1 VDTKKLPLSM
11 LVALGLAPGGCEEL
25 GCVTRPCLEIAE
37 PRPPEPQDDT
47 KGPPSDS
54 KGPPPEGKDDA
65 GMQPCLMVV
74 APDPSGVSA
83 CLDVPPCLSPPM
95 PPDEDPKAGP
105 CLDVDACL
113 SPRPDR
119 DTARLPK
126 REGGGGGKA
135 SAGGM
140 ARADVLERLLNS
152 DVLPR
157 DIATRLR
164 GKSDDA

>member
-1 VDTKKLPLSM
+1 MDTKKLPLSM
-11 LVALGLAPGGCEEL
+11 LVALGLAPGGCEEV

-37 PRPPEPQDDT
+37 PRPPEPQGET
-47 KGPPSDS
+47 KGPPSDT
-54 KGPPPEGKDDA
+54 KGTPPEGKDDA

-95 PPDEDPKAGP
+95 PPEEDPKAGP
-105 CLDVDACL
+105 CLDVNVCL
-113 SPRPDR
+113 SQRPDR
-119 DTARLPK
+119 ATAKPPK
-126 REGGGGGKA
+126 PEGKA

-140 ARADVLERLLNS
+140 ARADVLDRLLQS
-152 DVLPR
+152 DVLPS

-164 GKSDDA
+164 GKHEDA

>member
-1 VDTKKLPLSM
+1 MDTKKLPLSM

-25 GCVTRPCLEIAE
+25 GCTTRPCLNVAE
-37 PRPPEPQDDT
+37 PRPPEPAGETKGDT
-47 KGPPSDS
+47 KGT
-54 KGPPPEGKDDA
+54 PPEGKDDA

-95 PPDEDPKAGP
+95 PPEEDPKAGP
-105 CLDVDACL
+105 CLDVNACL
-113 SPRPDR
+113 TPRPDR
-119 DTARLPK
+119 ATSTAPK
-126 REGGGGGKA
+126 PEGKA

-140 ARADVLERLLNS
+140 ARADVLDRLLQS

-164 GKSDDA
+164 GKPQDA